1 MVLAEVTLESVVV
14 SSHHGRVSEFSVSV
28 LVLPVG
34 GVVDEGGTTELSDV
48 DVTLG
53 LGGAVELVSS
63 HHGRV
68 SEFSVS
74 VLPGEGVGVDV
85 GVTLG
90 LGGTV
95 VVDSS
100 HHGRVSESVGP

>member
-1 MVLAEVTLESVVV
+1 M
-14 SSHHGRVSEFSVSV
+14 
-28 LVLPVG
+28 LPGG
-34 GVVDEGGTTELSDV
+34 GVEDAGGTDELSDEGGTAELSDV
-48 DVTLG
+48 GVTLG
-53 LGGAVELVSS
+53 PGGTVELVSS